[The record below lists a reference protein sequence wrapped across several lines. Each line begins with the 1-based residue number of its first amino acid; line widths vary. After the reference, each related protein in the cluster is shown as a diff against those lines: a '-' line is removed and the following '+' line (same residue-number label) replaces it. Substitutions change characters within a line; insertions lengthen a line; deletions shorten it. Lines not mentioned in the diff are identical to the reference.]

1 MNSPS
6 HFLRHKLK
14 NAINNRNSNSN
25 LKKELNYISNIL
37 NNMASTYRKNNNK
50 NFENENNFYD
60 KEASALSNFKFLKNN
75 KNNKV
80 RNSVSTYSTARLKN
94 TNSQIKYSE
103 ISSTINSNIKEFLS
117 SIENDIKSKRQKFL
131 ETKQSKQN
139 FRGSS
144 FSKISKTPKARNSFK
159 LNNDNEKGKKNVR
172 ASLFLNYAKDYNN
185 SPNYKRAST
194 SKKMFSNTNI
204 KQYDYYNDNDKLFR
218 INENIQNE
226 LESKELRKK
235 VNYMKKTIIQC
246 SSIQDLENLLGE
258 EDKKT
263 SKLKTSDIRK
273 NKDKK
278 IEKIEKSQKEIEDTS
293 SISLKSNIEKKDDKF
308 RELKRIKEIFD
319 SFDDEEY
326 DEDNDA
332 DYYISP
338 SSYYIKIFDCMMF
351 MSCMFYLIC
360 VPYYFSHN
368 IILKEE
374 NKFVLV
380 ILTVIDVIYITD
392 IIINFF
398 RAYQNFD
405 ENLVRKTKYIF
416 WHYLRTWFL
425 FDLLQ
430 ALPLFTLFKFIE
442 RECINHNACSLEGY
456 SFTRVSPRAYLLI
469 LIKILKVYKMLKH
482 NDTLSSFEE
491 FISKNEFIDNYGYI
505 LYSIFYSLCFLN
517 LCSCL
522 YIFIGKNTFPGWI
535 LKIQMRDEPYTKI
548 YVASIYYIVVT
559 ITTVGYGDICGDSLI
574 EIIFQ
579 MFLLIIGTLSYSFV
593 ISYISNYIIKKNH
606 KSLAFEKNLNILKEI
621 KMHNPDLKDSI
632 YHECIQN
639 LFNEQ
644 LYERKDKSILFDCL
658 PYSLKNKL
666 IMEMYKPFIKNFIF
680 FKHIENS
687 DFIVKVVTSFKPLL
701 SFKENILIQEGDF
714 IKEIFYVK
722 KGALL
727 LNICIDK
734 ENIEESLKKFID
746 MNELGTIKITYMP
759 KLMLNNS
766 PSKNWDDNIDNYLM
780 SKKTNKIK
788 IHNNI
793 SIQEIKI
800 IEIRKN
806 EHFGDALMFLNER
819 SPLIVKVKTK
829 VAELLVLRKME
840 AIEIYSIYPN
850 IWKRINKKSLFN
862 MEQIKIK
869 IKNELFFIAKKFGS
883 EAERNILQNSK
894 SLKRFMS
901 LKSFNENESQ
911 LEQNEIKEKKHKKR
925 KQSTKISDI
934 KLQTIEENEENSPI
948 KTNIDEEVNINM
960 KENNLTE
967 KNENNS
973 SKKNNHKIFHFNSTN
988 INNNTI
994 KECENFMKSGNQ
1006 IKEDNKS
1013 DINNEE
1019 STNSKK
1025 EEKKDSDIKSS
1036 SDTPSSNSIKTKKIN
1051 TIQDEMQEFNKEN
1064 KDSNK
1069 NVEKKIVK
1077 HLSMPLNFKVNNDKN
1092 SNMPQNTSIS
1102 IKKSRQSIITK
1113 SEHLYYPSF
1122 SNLSTTVEKSFELIS
1137 SYENLNKI
1145 TNNIYMKNLSLQ
1157 SKTKQFLINECSS
1170 LGNDSQKEKLRI
1182 RKNPLN
1188 GQKIIRKRN
1197 TKRLTSDYK
1206 IEKDNNS
1213 VNSLDLTKLPSKKNI
1228 EKINELTNIANIDKK
1243 HEIKPRRHESVKNL
1257 LEKKQ
1262 SKSNIKIIDIINK
1275 KHTNTNTKIK
1285 RKSSYNVIK
1294 KLNLISKNIQGAN
1307 KNINNPEEFYMDFF
1321 NNIIKQ
1327 ETVGVEKI
1335 EDKNNR
1341 NKLLN
1346 ENPSE
1351 KIQKNYYNEK
1361 NSPNRKK
1368 NNSIISG
1375 DSAYRKKKINKKS
1388 SKSNFQFQS

>member
-14 NAINNRNSNSN
+14 NAIDNSSSNCN

-37 NNMASTYRKNNNK
+37 NNMASTFRKNNNK

-60 KEASALSNFKFLKNN
+60 KEASALSNFKFLRGDKNN
-75 KNNKV
+75 NV
-80 RNSVSTYSTARLKN
+80 RNSVSNYSSARIKN
-94 TNSQIKYSE
+94 TNSQLKYSD
-103 ISSTINSNIKEFLS
+103 ITSTINSNIKDFLS

-131 ETKQSKQN
+131 ETKQSKQS

-144 FSKISKTPKARNSFK
+144 FSKMSKTPKARNSHFK
-159 LNNDNEKGKKNVR
+159 LNNDNEKGKQNVR
-172 ASLFLNYAKDYNN
+172 ASLFLNYAKEYNN
-185 SPNYKRAST
+185 SPNYERTST
-194 SKKMFSNTNI
+194 NKKIYANTNI

-235 VNYMKKTIIQC
+235 VNNMKRTIIQ
-246 SSIQDLENLLGE
+246 STSTKDLEKLLGE
-258 EDKKT
+258 EDKKS
-263 SKLKTSDIRK
+263 SKLKKSEIRK
-273 NKDKK
+273 KQDKN
-278 IEKIEKSQKEIEDTS
+278 IEIIDKSQKDFVDNS
-293 SISLKSNIEKKDDKF
+293 HISLKSNLEKKDDKY
-308 RELKRIKEIFD
+308 RKLKRIKEIFD

-326 DEDNDA
+326 EEDNET

-338 SSYYIKIFDCMMF
+338 SSYFIKIFDCVMF

-360 VPYYFSHN
+360 VPYYFSQN

-374 NKFVLV
+374 NKFALV
-380 ILTVIDVIYITD
+380 ILTVIDIIYIID

-425 FDLLQ
+425 FDLFQ
-430 ALPLFTLFKFIE
+430 ALPLYTLFKFIE

-456 SFTRVSPRAYLLI
+456 SLTSVTSRAYLLI

-482 NDTLSSFEE
+482 NDTLSSFQEI
-491 FISKNEFIDNYGYI
+491 ISKNEFIDNYGYI
-505 LYSIFYSLCFLN
+505 IFSIFYSLCFLN

-535 LKIQMRDEPYTKI
+535 LKIQMRDEPYIKI
-548 YVASIYYIVVT
+548 YVASIYFIVVT
-559 ITTVGYGDICGDSLI
+559 ITTVGYGDICGNSYF

-579 MFLLIIGTLSYSFV
+579 MFLLIIGTLAYSFV
-593 ISYISNYIIKKNH
+593 ISYISNYIIKKNQ
-606 KSLAFEKNLNILKEI
+606 KSIAFEKNLNILKEI

-632 YHECIQN
+632 YHECIKN

-687 DFIVKVVTSFKPLL
+687 DFIVKVVTSLKPLL

-722 KGALL
+722 KGALS

-734 ENIEESLKKFID
+734 ANIEESLRKFID
-746 MNELGTIKITYMP
+746 VNELGTIKITYMP
-759 KLMLNNS
+759 ALMLNKS
-766 PSKNWDDNIDNYLM
+766 YSKNWEDNIDNYLM
-780 SKKTNKIK
+780 NKKENKIK
-788 IHNNI
+788 IHNDI

-862 MEQIKIK
+862 MEQIKGK

-894 SLKRFMS
+894 SLNRFMS
-901 LKSFNENESQ
+901 LKSFTENESH
-911 LEQNEIKEKKHKKR
+911 LEQNEHNEKRHKKR
-925 KQSTKISDI
+925 KQSTKISNI
-934 KLQTIEENEENSPI
+934 KLQTIEEKEETSPF
-948 KTNIDEEVNINM
+948 KTNIDDEVNINM

-967 KNENNS
+967 NIENNS
-973 SKKNNHKIFHFNSTN
+973 SKKNNRIFHFNSTN
-988 INNNTI
+988 IHNNTI
-994 KECENFMKSGNQ
+994 KECQNFMKSENQ

-1013 DINNEE
+1013 DIDNEE

-1025 EEKKDSDIKSS
+1025 EEKKDNDIKSS
-1036 SDTPSSNSIKTKKIN
+1036 SDTPPSNSIKMEKITN
-1051 TIQDEMQEFNKEN
+1051 IQKEIQVFNNEK

-1069 NVEKKIVK
+1069 NIKKKIVK
-1077 HLSMPLNFKVNNDKN
+1077 HISMPLNFNANIDKK
-1092 SNMPQNTSIS
+1092 SNIPQNTSIS
-1102 IKKSRQSIITK
+1102 IKKCGQSVITK
-1113 SEHLYYPSF
+1113 SENIYYPFF

-1145 TNNIYMKNLSLQ
+1145 TKNIYMKNLSLQ

-1170 LGNDSQKEKLRI
+1170 LGNDSQNEKLGL

-1188 GQKIIRKRN
+1188 GKIIIRKRN

-1213 VNSLDLTKLPSKKNI
+1213 VNSLDLTKLPSKKSI
-1228 EKINELTNIANIDKK
+1228 EKIDELTNIDKK
-1243 HEIKPRRHESVKNL
+1243 VEIKNRRHESVKNL
-1257 LEKKQ
+1257 LEKKP
-1262 SKSNIKIIDIINK
+1262 SKSNINIIDIINK
-1275 KHTNTNTKIK
+1275 NYTNTNNLKNK
-1285 RKSSYNVIK
+1285 RKSDINVNQ

-1327 ETVGVEKI
+1327 KSVGVEKF
-1335 EDKNNR
+1335 EDKNNG
-1341 NKLLN
+1341 NKTSN
-1346 ENPSE
+1346 ENLYE
-1351 KIQKNYYNEK
+1351 KMQKNYTEK
-1361 NSPNRKK
+1361 NSPNHKK
-1368 NNSIISG
+1368 NNSIISD
-1375 DSAYRKKKINKKS
+1375 DSKHRKIKISKKIT
-1388 SKSNFQFQS
+1388 KSNFQFQS